1 MKDVIIRNMERLI
14 ACSSYSDR
22 EQIEPM
28 SAWKWR
34 RLYQIASKYDIVP
47 WIAEGVRTYE
57 GDFFMQIPV
66 DVMENL
72 LSEKSKRNENNLEDF
87 QLQVERS
94 KGLLHHFSSKSLR
107 AYTKDFIHTI
117 TNIEE

>member
-14 ACSSYSDR
+14 ACSGSDR

-34 RLYQIASKYDIVP
+34 KLYPIASKYDIVP
-47 WIAEGVRTYE
+47 WIVEGIRAYE
-57 GDFFMQIPV
+57 GDFFIQIPV
-66 DVMENL
+66 DVMED
-72 LSEKSKRNENNLEDF
+72 LSNEKGKKSENNLENF
-87 QLQVERS
+87 WLHVERS
-94 KGLLHHFSSKSLR
+94 KGLLHHFSSKSLH

>member
-14 ACSSYSDR
+14 ACSGSDR

-34 RLYQIASKYDIVP
+34 KLYQIASKYDIVP
-47 WIAEGVRTYE
+47 WIVEGIRAYE
-57 GDFFMQIPV
+57 GDFFMQIPA
-66 DVMENL
+66 DMMED
-72 LSEKSKRNENNLEDF
+72 LSNEKGKKSENNLENF
-87 QLQVERS
+87 WLHVERS
-94 KGLLHHFSSKSLR
+94 KGLLHHFSSKSLH

>member
-14 ACSSYSDR
+14 ACSSDSDR
-22 EQIEPM
+22 EPIEPM

-34 RLYQIASKYDIVP
+34 KLYKIANKYDIVP
-47 WIAEGVRTYE
+47 WIAEGIRAYE
-57 GDFFMQIPV
+57 GDFFMQIPA
-66 DVMENL
+66 DVMED
-72 LSEKSKRNENNLEDF
+72 LSNEKGMKSENNLENF
-87 QLQVERS
+87 WLHVERS
-94 KGLLHHFSSKSLR
+94 KGLLHHFSSKSLH